1 MSRAKIYKIENNER
15 KNDGI
20 SFIVGII
27 VYAVVL
33 FLASNLFDNFEI
45 TNFFYALIA
54 SLVMSALNY
63 VIKPVLIYWTLPLTI
78 ISFGIAYPIVNMIIL
93 RICDLLMGENFVI
106 HGFLSM
112 FFISIFI
119 SILKLMFNK
128 LITDKI

>member
-78 ISFGIAYPIVNMIIL
+78 ISFGIA
-93 RICDLLMGENFVI
+93 F
-106 HGFLSM
+106 
-112 FFISIFI
+112 
-119 SILKLMFNK
+119 
-128 LITDKI
+128 